1 MLNFSFHNKK
11 VVILLAVLCLFSET
25 LSSQEAD
32 SSKNASLIIKLK
44 LNEIPTVYKALERYA
59 IISDFTK
66 NSPANKIN
74 QTAFN
79 YLSEINIPDLDFTEN
94 YEALKNNTSYAI
106 TNANDLQLFYAIWR
120 KKLINIEHDSQLPE
134 IMNYGLEHLI
144 SEGYTD
150 LSGDVFPFVT
160 MLMDE
165 HHKYHYDH
173 TRTKAFGEGARGTYT
188 VTETFSIFKVP
199 DKTQTV
205 GVCRDIHDTG
215 LRMIRELSTN
225 YYSKLYPELK
235 INTDDY
241 IFLTSWVTQSSQHIT
256 ISYIDPLN
264 PKTVYEL
271 DWGRLIK
278 KTDNYGYEHGRNYGN
293 VFRVWQFN
301 ENKGISVPIDYK
313 NTMIGN
319 ILDEQYYN
327 TDEAEAFLGIKNV
340 EPYSALELKKPIGK
354 QMKWQLSLGNLALEQ
369 GYFLTGISHRSKK
382 LNIGK
387 KISFQGSAALQAMF
401 LQETEK
407 KNVMFPINT
416 YVSSHALMGFPRYTA
431 SFKLFESKIF
441 DRLESHFYFHNRIEV
456 FFLTNRSVRDTDE
469 KPYKINTSGDGGI
482 YSTQG
487 YSVRYVAK
495 QFSSELK
502 LQNRSFLIPKDV
514 RLMSPNPFEVLGN
527 ARIVSPARDLILN
540 INFSTG
546 KWLSITGKT
555 IFEFT
560 NMGNTLFHGQF
571 EIDTKIKQVASLHLG
586 AQSYYNI
593 SGVHYFWYPVNR
605 NLFFFGISSPN
616 QKAKAIF
623 FLRTINDEYTKGIN
637 LQYKF

>member
-1 MLNFSFHNKK
+1 MLNFSFHNKA
-11 VVILLAVLCLFSET
+11 VIILSVLCLFPENIF
-25 LSSQEAD
+25 SQEAD
-32 SSKNASLIIKLK
+32 SSKNASFTIKLE
-44 LNEIPTVYKALERYA
+44 LNEIPPVYRALERYT

-74 QTAFN
+74 QTAFS
-79 YLSEINIPDLDFTEN
+79 YLSEINIPDHDFNEN
-94 YEALKNNTSYAI
+94 YQALKNNSSYAI
-106 TNANDLQLFYAIWR
+106 SKASDLQLFYAIWR
-120 KKLINIEHDSQLPE
+120 KKLINIEHDSELPE
-134 IMNYGLEHLI
+134 IMKYGLDHLI

-173 TRTKAFGEGARGTYT
+173 SRTKAFGEGARGTYT
-188 VTETFSIFKVP
+188 ITETFSIFKVP

-225 YYSKLYPELK
+225 YYSKLYPELS

-293 VFRVWQFN
+293 VFRVWQFD
-301 ENKGISVPIDYK
+301 ENKAISAPIDYK

-319 ILDEQYYN
+319 ILDEQYYSA
-327 TDEAEAFLGIKNV
+327 DEADAFLGIKNV
-340 EPYSALELKKPIGK
+340 EPYSALELKKPLGK
-354 QMKWQLSLGNLALEQ
+354 QMKWQLSLGTLALEQ
-369 GYFLTGISHRSKK
+369 GYFLTGISHRTKK
-382 LNIGK
+382 LNIGR
-387 KISFQGSAALQAMF
+387 KISFQGSAALQAML
-401 LQETEK
+401 LQENKK
-407 KNVMFPINT
+407 KNVMFPINN

-431 SFKLFESKIF
+431 SFKLFEAQISDK
-441 DRLESHFYFHNRIEV
+441 LESHSYFHNSIEV
-456 FFLTNRSVRDTDE
+456 FFITNRSVTDTDE

-487 YSVRYVAK
+487 YSVRYSAK

-514 RLMSPNPFEVLGN
+514 RLMSPNPFELLGSSKV
-527 ARIVSPARDLILN
+527 VSPARDIILN

-546 KWLSITGKT
+546 RGLSLTSKT

-560 NMGNTLFHGQF
+560 NMGSTLFQGQF
-571 EIDTKIKQVASLHLG
+571 EIDAKIKQVGNLHLG
-586 AQSYYNI
+586 ANSYYNI
-593 SGVHYFWYPVNR
+593 SGFHYFWYPVNR
-605 NLFFFGISSPN
+605 NVFFFGISSSK
-616 QKAKAIF
+616 QKIKTLF
-623 FLRTINDEYTKGIN
+623 FLQTINNEYTKGIN
-637 LQYKF
+637 LQYTF